1 MTRVP
6 DRQRQRDTLAQKLSS
21 QIAACGKHAEDCSL
35 LVLRL
40 LDHPA
45 HAPALAE
52 LPRLHVHLAERIRG
66 LVRGGDSIEVAGTV
80 GVGVVLHEA
89 GYAGARAAF
98 ERISG
103 ALTAV
108 TPTDDASYLVALG
121 MTTSTVEWRD
131 EGAVADAVRRA
142 WQAQNVVLTAL
153 PRAKTDELAAQPAQ
167 PGTPEGTTGTAAQAQ
182 RRPRRRAARVKPRLA
197 AGADVPSQSAGNT
210 PGSAVMRERALALG
224 VPYVELPSHVSSA
237 CRRAVAPAL
246 ARELRVVPIGR
257 TRGTLTV
264 AMGDPADSAAV
275 QRLGVETGL
284 SIFPVLASP
293 DALARALSQLAGR

>member
-6 DRQRQRDTLAQKLSS
+6 DRQRQSDALAQQLAW

-45 HAPALAE
+45 HAPAPAE
-52 LPRLHVHLAERIRG
+52 LPSLHAHLAERLRG

-89 GYAGARAAF
+89 GYAGARAAL

-103 ALTAV
+103 ALTAA
-108 TPTDDASYLVALG
+108 TPTDDPSYLVALG
-121 MTTSTVEWRD
+121 LTTSTVEWRN

-153 PRAKTDELAAQPAQ
+153 PRAKPDELAAQP
-167 PGTPEGTTGTAAQAQ
+167 GTLAGTTGTAAQAL
-182 RRPRRRAARVKPRLA
+182 RRPRRAAARVKPQLA
-197 AGADVPSQSAGNT
+197 AGEDVPSQSAAAANT

-224 VPYVELPSHVSSA
+224 VPYVELPSRVSLA
-237 CRRAVAPAL
+237 CRRAVAPGL

-275 QRLGVETGL
+275 QRLSVETGL

-293 DALARALSQLAGR
+293 DALDRALSQLAGR

>member
-6 DRQRQRDTLAQKLSS
+6 DRQRDALAQKLSS

-40 LDHPA
+40 LDHSS
-45 HAPALAE
+45 HAPAPAE
-52 LPRLHVHLAERIRG
+52 LPWLHAHLAERLRG
-66 LVRGGDSIEVAGTV
+66 LVRGGDSIEVAGTA

-89 GYAGARAAF
+89 GYAGARAAL
-98 ERISG
+98 ERIGG
-103 ALTAV
+103 ALTAA
-108 TPTDDASYLVALG
+108 TPADDPRYLVALG
-121 MTTSTVEWRD
+121 MTTSTVEWRG
-131 EGAVADAVRRA
+131 EVADAVRRA
-142 WQAQNVVLTAL
+142 WQAQHVVLTAL
-153 PRAKTDELAAQPAQ
+153 PRARTDELAAQP
-167 PGTPEGTTGTAAQAQ
+167 GTLEGTTGTAAQAQ
-182 RRPRRRAARVKPRLA
+182 RRPRRASARVKPRLA
-197 AGADVPSQSAGNT
+197 AGADVPSQPAVNT

-224 VPYVELPSHVSSA
+224 VPYVELPSRVSSA

-293 DALARALSQLAGR
+293 DALDRALSQLAGR

>member
-6 DRQRQRDTLAQKLSS
+6 DRQRDALAQKLSS

-45 HAPALAE
+45 HAPAPAE
-52 LPRLHVHLAERIRG
+52 LLWLHAHLAERLRG
-66 LVRGGDSIEVAGTV
+66 LVRRGDSIEVAGMA

-89 GYAGARAAF
+89 GYAGARAALD
-98 ERISG
+98 RISG
-103 ALTAV
+103 ALTAA
-108 TPTDDASYLVALG
+108 TPTDDPRYRVALG

-131 EGAVADAVRRA
+131 EVADAVRRA

-153 PRAKTDELAAQPAQ
+153 PRATTDELAAQP
-167 PGTPEGTTGTAAQAQ
+167 GMLEGTTGTAAQAL
-182 RRPRRRAARVKPRLA
+182 RRPRRASARVKPRLA
-197 AGADVPSQSAGNT
+197 AGADVPSHSAANA

-224 VPYVELPSHVSSA
+224 VPYVELPSRVSSA

-284 SIFPVLASP
+284 SIFPVLAAP
-293 DALARALSQLAGR
+293 DALDRALSQLAGR